1 MNIGS
6 IGELQD
12 QCDQAGATIAE
23 LIVAVA
29 EAERD
34 AAEAKAEA
42 AELTD
47 GDSVLRAM
55 AEERAAMNRAALC
68 RRNLAE
74 TRQRRADLARQ
85 LNRAQQAA
93 TTQLVRQAMTEAGA
107 ALVDVYKE
115 IVAARDAVYQTQT
128 AIGVY
133 PVDSPFDR
141 VCSALES
148 AIGAAGGQVIAD
160 TSRSTLVR
168 LGAYEYYRRPV
179 GYVAPVAKPKDARR
193 PLVTHAQQM
202 MAQLNQFNRQ
212 RAHEFS
218 DED

>member
-1 MNIGS
+1 
-6 IGELQD
+6 
-12 QCDQAGATIAE
+12 
-23 LIVAVA
+23 
-29 EAERD
+29 
-34 AAEAKAEA
+34 
-42 AELTD
+42 
-47 GDSVLRAM
+47 
-55 AEERAAMNRAALC
+55 MNRAALC

-74 TRQRRADLARQ
+74 TRKRRADLAHQ

-160 TSRSTLVR
+160 TSRSTTVR
-168 LGAYEYYRRPV
+168 YGDFQYIRRPI
-179 GYVAPVAKPKDARR
+179 GYVPPVAKPTAARR